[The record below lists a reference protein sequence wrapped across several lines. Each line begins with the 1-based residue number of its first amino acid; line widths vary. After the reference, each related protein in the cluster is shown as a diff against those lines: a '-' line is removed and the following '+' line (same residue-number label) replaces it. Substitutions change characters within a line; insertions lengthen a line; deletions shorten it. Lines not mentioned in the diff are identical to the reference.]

1 MTKNKDYSWDI
12 CNICGSTDYSVCY
25 HFAEFSNRGSS
36 YKDIDVIQCKKCG
49 VRRRKPEVID
59 EYDDDYHSGY
69 VDQKRQTHPHMLSIF
84 SDLMMERIRDFGKP
98 ARFLDVGCSVGT
110 ALNLARSIG
119 FDCVGF
125 DVSKCSV
132 DNAIK
137 MGFEA
142 KYSSDITGAFEEKTF
157 DIIHCSHVIEHVPN
171 PLLFLAELH
180 SFLKPNGILML
191 ACPNYASLPRLAK
204 GKKWGLWHLDS
215 HLWQFTKN
223 QMVRLLKESNYR
235 VAKVRTLHG
244 QSPDSNFKRLIL
256 DIAALLGYGDGLNI
270 IARKI

>member
-1 MTKNKDYSWDI
+1 MTENKECSWKI
-12 CNICGSTDYSVCY
+12 RNICGSGDYSVCC
-25 HFAEFSNRGSS
+25 HFDDFSNHGSN
-36 YKDIDVIQCKKCG
+36 YKNIEVIKCKKCG
-49 VRRRKPEVID
+49 VRRRKPEAID
-59 EYDDDYHSGY
+59 EYEEDYHSY
-69 VDQKRQTHPHMLSIF
+69 YLSQKGQVHPHTLSIF
-84 SDLMMERIRDFGKP
+84 SDLMMERLRDFGKL
-98 ARFLDVGCSVGT
+98 ARFLDVRCSTGR
-110 ALNLARSIG
+110 ALSLARSVG

-142 KYSSDITGAFEEKTF
+142 KYGLDVANAFEDKSF
-157 DIIHCSHVIEHVPN
+157 HIIHCSYVIEHVSN
-171 PLLFLAELH
+171 PMLFLERLH
-180 SFLKPNGILML
+180 SFLRPNGILML
-191 ACPNYASLPRLAK
+191 ACPNYASLPRLVK
-204 GKKWGLWHLDS
+204 GKAWGLWCLDS

-223 QMVRLLKESNYR
+223 QMVRLLKERNYR